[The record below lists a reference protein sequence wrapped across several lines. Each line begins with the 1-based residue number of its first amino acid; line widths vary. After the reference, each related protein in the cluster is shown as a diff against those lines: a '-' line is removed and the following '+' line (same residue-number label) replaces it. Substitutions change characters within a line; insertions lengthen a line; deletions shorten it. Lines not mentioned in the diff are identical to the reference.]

1 MGGLHPDTVWA
12 VRWAVTGVVG
22 RSQWL
27 HEYLEDVRLDSR
39 ARPGS
44 AKDTRPD
51 DHPNPDFPRP
61 EPPTSPLHHTAV
73 FTNTAKAP
81 TNVGRPPLKKAKMN
95 ASAPGRKL
103 ALCVPESPHPQVH
116 GLRML
121 WLRLRRLLVPF
132 GTARASDVRT
142 YPTLSDTL
150 KHVETSVQDK
160 FRRRI
165 WWRGTSG
172 LQQRS
177 HGLSARGIDGKF
189 VVWPWRV
196 ATPLVSEVLDPLR
209 PLASAH
215 THNTRLLHTLRLT
228 TLVHLPCTCARP

>member
-1 MGGLHPDTVWA
+1 
-12 VRWAVTGVVG
+12 
-22 RSQWL
+22 
-27 HEYLEDVRLDSR
+27 
-39 ARPGS
+39 
-44 AKDTRPD
+44 
-51 DHPNPDFPRP
+51 
-61 EPPTSPLHHTAV
+61 
-73 FTNTAKAP
+73 
-81 TNVGRPPLKKAKMN
+81 MN

-103 ALCVPESPHPQVH
+103 ALCVPESPHRKCTVCECS
-116 GLRML
+116 GYG
-121 WLRLRRLLVPF
+121 LRRLLF
-132 GTARASDVRT
+132 RLGQHWASDVRT

>member
-1 MGGLHPDTVWA
+1 MGCH
-12 VRWAVTGVVG
+12 GVVG

-44 AKDTRPD
+44 AQDTGPTPTPPESGLPQTRTTDVTAPPHRSVHEHSQGTQRTWD
-51 DHPNPDFPRP
+51 D
-61 EPPTSPLHHTAV
+61 AI
-73 FTNTAKAP
+73 
-81 TNVGRPPLKKAKMN
+81 KKAKMN

-103 ALCVPESPHPQVH
+103 ALCVPESPHRKCTVCECS
-116 GLRML
+116 GYG
-121 WLRLRRLLVPF
+121 LRRLLF
-132 GTARASDVRT
+132 RLGQHWASDVRT

-177 HGLSARGIDGKF
+177 HGLSARGIDGE
-189 VVWPWRV
+189 VCGL
-196 ATPLVSEVLDPLR
+196 AMESCNALVSEVLDPLR
-209 PLASAH
+209 PLAFGTH
-215 THNTRLLHTLRLT
+215 TQHPTLAPR
-228 TLVHLPCTCARP
+228 CA